1 MTTINR
7 RRYSLLKILALLSQ
21 IRWYNVL
28 LLVLGQYLASLFVFE
43 ERFDRLD
50 TAKDLGT
57 HLTIW
62 ASALVLIFGFL
73 INSFYDLESDTI
85 NRPKQTAFER
95 LVRQSTSLRI
105 AIISL
110 LIGLGLAYTV
120 SYKAL
125 LYYGIYAALLW
136 FYSHKLRKIP
146 MLGHVSA
153 SFIGLMPF
161 FGISVYHQF
170 FSWHTIA
177 FGGLVGL
184 ALFARELLKDLLMVT
199 GDAIIGKTTM
209 ASEFGEDQTRLALI
223 ITSGI
228 AWIPAFFTQA
238 WFNTYAQVGM
248 LSMLVLLSVAN
259 TLTLGAKG
267 NRTLRWAHLC
277 YKVVLVIGVLTI
289 PFL

>member
-1 MTTINR
+1 M
-7 RRYSLLKILALLSQ
+7 
-21 IRWYNVL
+21 
-28 LLVLGQYLASLFVFE
+28 GQYLASLFVFE

-161 FGISVYHQF
+161 FGISVYHQY